1 MRQGIRQ
8 GAAAVIM
15 VMAQLNKVEI
25 YDNGKIRELTDAE
38 AAEWEKFV
46 EKIENESTGGGEC
59 E

>member
-1 MRQGIRQ
+1 
-8 GAAAVIM
+8 M